1 MVRRVLTPTIFF
13 VCLCVCARVK
23 AVTFEQALDIQK
35 TLEEQPNHIKNCNF
49 EFSKRTGSKYAGY
62 VVKPEEPF
70 NEIILGLFEVSGA
83 LSSTGNWQPGYD
95 EKEAA
100 SPLLQAN
107 NVSEQSPSKASTVL
121 SIRAI
126 GGTDDPENGIGVQS
140 LQEIQK
146 LDERLVETIVEDARR
161 VREKDETPI
170 ANFPKGLSKI
180 FEEETDVHEY
190 EKYHP
195 RIKGERLSIILK
207 KPNSFDWV
215 SFFSKTPK
223 NRFLTFFTF

>member
-1 MVRRVLTPTIFF
+1 M
-13 VCLCVCARVK
+13 
-23 AVTFEQALDIQK
+23 QA
-35 TLEEQPNHIKNCNF
+35 T
-49 EFSKRTGSKYAGY
+49 
-62 VVKPEEPF
+62 
-70 NEIILGLFEVSGA
+70 
-83 LSSTGNWQPGYD
+83 
-95 EKEAA
+95 
-100 SPLLQAN
+100 

-215 SFFSKTPK
+215 RLFFRNSFKDYFFSFFLFSGKIQETQ
-223 NRFLTFFTF
+223 R